1 VCHIGR
7 EGKVLRKSNS
17 LWVFKSKGLTKV
29 MKRFLLSIHFLSF
42 LLLGNGFHV
51 AKRNER
57 GVATL
62 LSAQSTSSSRRQWF
76 LQTASAILTVTGAAP
91 SLAAVLNDSQ
101 RTIYITGKPP
111 ILPGESS
118 QSKSNNSN
126 TQGTRKDPNFLRSIS
141 DCKSQ
146 CELQGTKS
154 KEECLSECQDIC
166 CKTYE
171 QCTFAIVPR
180 I

>member
-1 VCHIGR
+1 
-7 EGKVLRKSNS
+7 
-17 LWVFKSKGLTKV
+17 
-29 MKRFLLSIHFLSF
+29 MKLFLQSIQFLSF
-42 LLLGNGFHV
+42 LLLANGFHV

-57 GVATL
+57 EFATL
-62 LSAQSTSSSRRQWF
+62 LTAQPTASSRRQWL
-76 LQTASAILTVTGAAP
+76 LQTSSALLSLTSVAP
-91 SLAAVLNDSQ
+91 SIAAVSNDSQ

-118 QSKSNNSN
+118 QAKSNNSN